1 MIHQKLYQEKE
12 PSKINV
18 QEYLQDLTAELVSFS
33 EEHVAIRVVLE
44 ADEEFTDLKTI
55 VPLGLLINELV
66 ANSMKHAFTGE
77 AAGTIKIQL
86 KTSVLNG
93 TLNLNYS
100 DSGEWREPKQE
111 DSFGLELIEIL
122 TEQMEG
128 TQTREGSSYY
138 FEIPLDI

>member
-1 MIHQKLYQEKE
+1 
-12 PSKINV
+12 
-18 QEYLQDLTAELVSFS
+18 
-33 EEHVAIRVVLE
+33 
-44 ADEEFTDLKTI
+44 
-55 VPLGLLINELV
+55 
-66 ANSMKHAFTGE
+66 MKHAFTGE